1 MTKRNNAIG
10 ILTILLLT
18 AFTASAQSK
27 PKVAFI
33 GDQFTYNWNSAF
45 AANPNWINQGWAA
58 PLYIDNCY
66 PYYCAGGMSG
76 AVLQQLKT
84 DVINLHPAIV
94 HIMVGSDDV
103 DSPTAEGVVVSPIY
117 PTFLSNMQAMIETAK
132 AANIQ
137 VILGIESP
145 QWLDGNGAWVP
156 IEPLNSIVATLAAQ
170 NDIPVINYADAL
182 CSCFGSAGGIG
193 IGENFATLTPY
204 MTSKPATNTGAYL
217 PNPEGYALMTQMAE
231 ATINT
236 LGLSLQ
242 GGYLQNVLQATVSGP
257 EGPNGPKPN
266 VTFVS
271 PEAVIQ
277 FTPYGQYEG
286 GLVEPLINSTYAG
299 STGTWSS
306 SDPLVMYISQ
316 KGLATALS
324 PGGVVITYKS
334 PSGVAFNEW
343 RIHVWN

>member
-10 ILTILLLT
+10 IITLLITALTT
-18 AFTASAQSK
+18 AAQSK
-27 PKVAFI
+27 PKVVFI
-33 GDQFTYNWNSAF
+33 GDQFTFNWSSAF
-45 AANPNWINQGWAA
+45 AANPNWINQGWAGS
-58 PLYIDNCY
+58 LYISNCY
-66 PYYCAGGMSG
+66 PYYCSGGMSG
-76 AVLQQLKT
+76 AALQQLKT
-84 DVINLHPAIV
+84 DVIDLPKPAII

-103 DSPTAEGVVVSPIY
+103 DSPTAEGIVVSPVY

-145 QWLDGNGAWVP
+145 QWVEGGAWGP

-170 NDIPVINYADAL
+170 NKIPVINYADAL
-182 CSCFGSAGGIG
+182 CSCVGSTGGTG

-204 MTSKPATNTGAYL
+204 VTLASNGAYL

-236 LGLSLQ
+236 LGLTLQ
-242 GGYLQNVLQATVSGP
+242 GGYLQNVLQAALLGP
-257 EGPNGPKPN
+257 NGPNGPKPN
-266 VTFVS
+266 VTNVS
-271 PEAVIQ
+271 PQAVIQ

-286 GLVEPLINSTYAG
+286 GLVKPLINSTYAG
-299 STGTWSS
+299 STGTWESS
-306 SDPLVMYISQ
+306 NPLVMYIGQ
-316 KGLATALS
+316 TGLATALS

-343 RIHVWN
+343 RIHVGD